1 MDFQKRRTNLFN
13 LLPAGSITLVFSGF
27 ELKYSADQTF
37 LFEVNRD
44 FYYLTGVNEDN
55 CVLCLVKGQKEC
67 KTLLFKEE
75 TDPTLALWVGERLTL
90 SAAGEIAKIDA
101 VLNISKL
108 KGYVQ
113 GLTEATRSAVFGE
126 INSLYLNLETDFLYS
141 DSYKFA
147 EFAKQTLPQ
156 LTIQNVHQKIASLRM
171 IKDNAEIKCLQK
183 AVDVTADAL
192 VAIRKNIKSGI
203 YEYDIEAEYN
213 YVLKKNNTRTSFA
226 SIIGSGKNSTTLHY
240 VVNSDKVEPNTLCV
254 CDVGVNFQN
263 YASDITRTYPVDGKF
278 TARQKQIYNIVL
290 KAQTKAMEA
299 LRPGL
304 TWTEYNKIA
313 RDVLIDES
321 LKIGLIKRPEE
332 IGKYYYHS
340 VGHFL
345 GLDVHDTGDYTKP
358 MEAGMYLTCEP
369 GLYIADEKIG
379 VRIEDDILI
388 TKDGHICL
396 SRGIEK
402 DPDKIEKLLENK
414 SK

>member
-1 MDFQKRRTNLFN
+1 MDFQIRRTNLFN
-13 LLPAGSITLVFSGF
+13 LLPVGSITLVFSGF

-37 LFEVNRD
+37 PFEVNRD
-44 FYYLTGVNEDN
+44 FYYLTGVNEDK
-55 CVLCLVKGQKEC
+55 CVLCLVKGQNQ
-67 KTLLFKEE
+67 TQTILFKEE

-90 SAAGEIAKIDA
+90 KAAGEIAKIDT

-126 INSLYLNLETDFLYS
+126 INALYLNLETDFLYS
-141 DSYKFA
+141 DSYRFA
-147 EFAKQTLPQ
+147 DYAKQTLPQ

-171 IKDNAEIKCLQK
+171 IKDKEEIKCLQK
-183 AVDVTADAL
+183 AVDVTSDAL
-192 VAIRKNIKSGI
+192 AAIRKNIKSGI

-304 TWTEYNKIA
+304 TWPEYNKIA
-313 RDVLIDES
+313 RDVLIEES
-321 LKIGLIKRPEE
+321 LKIGLIKKPEE

-369 GLYIADEKIG
+369 GLYIAEEKIG

-396 SRGIEK
+396 SQGIVK
-402 DPDKIEKLLENK
+402 DPDKIEKLLQNK
-414 SK
+414 SE

>member
-13 LLPAGSITLVFSGF
+13 LLPVGSITLVFSGF

-37 LFEVNRD
+37 PFEVNRD

-55 CVLCLVKGQKEC
+55 CVLCLVKGKNSTQ
-67 KTLLFKEE
+67 TILFKEE

-90 SAAGEIAKIDA
+90 KAAGEIAKIDT

-126 INSLYLNLETDFLYS
+126 INVLYLNLETDFLYS

-147 EFAKQTLPQ
+147 DFVKQTLPQ
-156 LTIQNVHQKIASLRM
+156 LSIQNVHQKIASLRM
-171 IKDNAEIKCLQK
+171 IKDKEEINCLQK

-192 VAIRKNIKSGI
+192 AAIRKNIKSGI

-278 TARQKQIYNIVL
+278 TVRQKQIYNIVL

-304 TWTEYNKIA
+304 TWPEYNKIA
-313 RDVLIDES
+313 RDVLIEES
-321 LKIGLIKRPEE
+321 LKIGLIKKPEE

-369 GLYIADEKIG
+369 GLYIAEEKIG

-396 SRGIEK
+396 SQGIEK
-402 DPDKIEKLLENK
+402 DPDKIEKLLQNK

>member
-13 LLPAGSITLVFSGF
+13 LLPVGSVTLVFSGF

-37 LFEVNRD
+37 PFEVNRD

-55 CVLCLVKGQKEC
+55 CVLCLVKGQNQ
-67 KTLLFKEE
+67 TQTILFKEE

-90 SAAGEIAKIDA
+90 KAAGEIAKIDT

-126 INSLYLNLETDFLYS
+126 INTLNLNLETDFLYS

-147 EFAKQTLPQ
+147 EFAKKTLPQ
-156 LTIQNVHQKIASLRM
+156 LTIQNVHQKIACLRM
-171 IKDNAEIKCLQK
+171 IKDKEEIKCLQK
-183 AVDVTADAL
+183 AVDVTSDAL
-192 VAIRKNIKSGI
+192 AAIRKNIKSGI

-304 TWTEYNKIA
+304 TWPEYNKIA
-313 RDVLIDES
+313 RDVLIEES
-321 LKIGLIKRPEE
+321 LKIGLIKKPEE

-358 MEAGMYLTCEP
+358 ISAGMYLTCEP
-369 GLYIADEKIG
+369 GLYIAEEKIG

-396 SRGIEK
+396 SQGIEK
-402 DPDKIEKLLENK
+402 DPDKIEKLLQNK

>member
-13 LLPAGSITLVFSGF
+13 LLPVGSITLVFSGF

-37 LFEVNRD
+37 PFEVNRD

-55 CVLCLVKGQKEC
+55 CVLCLVKGKNQ
-67 KTLLFKEE
+67 TQTILFKEE

-90 SAAGEIAKIDA
+90 KAAGEIAKIDT

-126 INSLYLNLETDFLYS
+126 INALYLNLETDFLYS

-147 EFAKQTLPQ
+147 DFVKQTLPQ
-156 LTIQNVHQKIASLRM
+156 LSIQNVHQKIASLRM
-171 IKDNAEIKCLQK
+171 IKDKEEINYLQK
-183 AVDVTADAL
+183 AVDVTADTLA
-192 VAIRKNIKSGI
+192 AIRKNIKSGI

-304 TWTEYNKIA
+304 TWPEYNKIA
-313 RDVLIDES
+313 RDVLIEES
-321 LKIGLIKRPEE
+321 LKIGLIKKPEE

-369 GLYIADEKIG
+369 GLYIAEEKIG

-388 TKDGHICL
+388 TKDGHVCL

-402 DPDKIEKLLENK
+402 DPDKIEKLLQNK

>member
-37 LFEVNRD
+37 PFEVNRD

-55 CVLCLVKGQKEC
+55 CVLCLVKGKDSTQ
-67 KTLLFKEE
+67 TILFKEE
-75 TDPTLALWVGERLTL
+75 TDPTIALWVGERLTL
-90 SAAGEIAKIDA
+90 KAAGEIAKIDT
-101 VLNISKL
+101 VLNIAKL
-108 KGYVQ
+108 KRYVQ

-126 INSLYLNLETDFLYS
+126 INTLYLNLETDFLYS
-141 DSYKFA
+141 DSYKFVD
-147 EFAKQTLPQ
+147 FAKNTLPQ
-156 LTIQNVHQKIASLRM
+156 LSIQNVHQKIASLRM
-171 IKDNAEIKCLQK
+171 IKDKEEIKCLQK

-192 VAIRKNIKSGI
+192 TAIRKNIKSGI
-203 YEYDIEAEYN
+203 HEYDIEAEYN

-299 LRPGL
+299 LKPGL
-304 TWTEYNKIA
+304 TWPEYNMIA
-313 RDVLIDES
+313 RDVLIEES
-321 LKIGLIKRPEE
+321 IKIGLIQKPEE

-358 MEAGMYLTCEP
+358 MEVGMYLTCEP

-388 TKDGHICL
+388 TKDGHVCL
-396 SRGIEK
+396 SAGIEK
-402 DPDKIEKLLENK
+402 DPDKIEKLLACQK
-414 SK
+414 

>member
-13 LLPAGSITLVFSGF
+13 LLPVGSITLVFSGF

-37 LFEVNRD
+37 PFEVNRD

-55 CVLCLVKGQKEC
+55 CVLCLVKGKNQ
-67 KTLLFKEE
+67 TQTILFKEE

-90 SAAGEIAKIDA
+90 KAAGEIAKIDT

-126 INSLYLNLETDFLYS
+126 INALYLNLETDFLYS

-147 EFAKQTLPQ
+147 DFVKQTLPQ
-156 LTIQNVHQKIASLRM
+156 LSIQNVHQKIASLRM
-171 IKDNAEIKCLQK
+171 IKDKEEINYLQK

-192 VAIRKNIKSGI
+192 AAIRKNIKSGI

-304 TWTEYNKIA
+304 TWPEYNKIA
-313 RDVLIDES
+313 RDVLIEES
-321 LKIGLIKRPEE
+321 LKIGLIKKPEE

-369 GLYIADEKIG
+369 GLYIAEEKIG

-388 TKDGHICL
+388 TKDGHVCL

-402 DPDKIEKLLENK
+402 DPDKIEKLLQNK

>member
-13 LLPAGSITLVFSGF
+13 LLPVGSITLVFSGF

-37 LFEVNRD
+37 PFEVNRD

-55 CVLCLVKGQKEC
+55 CVLCLVKGQNQ
-67 KTLLFKEE
+67 TQTILFKEE

-90 SAAGEIAKIDA
+90 KAAGEIAKIDT

-126 INSLYLNLETDFLYS
+126 INTLYLNLETDFLYS
-141 DSYKFA
+141 DSYRFA
-147 EFAKQTLPQ
+147 NYAKQTLPQ

-171 IKDNAEIKCLQK
+171 IKDKEEIKCLQK
-183 AVDVTADAL
+183 AVDVTSDAL
-192 VAIRKNIKSGI
+192 AAIRKNIKSGI

-263 YASDITRTYPVDGKF
+263 YASDITRTYPVEGKF

-304 TWTEYNKIA
+304 TWPEYNKIA
-313 RDVLIDES
+313 RDVLIEES
-321 LKIGLIKRPEE
+321 LKIGLIKKPEE

-358 MEAGMYLTCEP
+358 MAAGMYLTCEP
-369 GLYIADEKIG
+369 GLYIAEEKIG

-388 TKDGHICL
+388 TKDGHVCL
-396 SRGIEK
+396 SEGIEK
-402 DPDKIEKLLENK
+402 DPDKIEKLLQNK